1 MTITQLIKVL
11 EEVRGEF
18 GDLEVKVSDDQGPRS
33 VNPFDMDGYDIR
45 RDSLV
50 L

>member
-11 EEVRGEF
+11 QVVRSEF
-18 GDLEVKVSDDQGPRS
+18 GDLEVKVSDDQDPRS
-33 VNPFDMDGYDIR
+33 VNPFDMGEYDIR
-45 RDSLV
+45 GDSLV